1 MGWGGAWAA
10 TIWAGGHSRT
20 PPGGDVFWIGIP
32 VGFLGSSL
40 GSCGC
45 HCVLGVPIGFLDSPF
60 GFWDPHGVLG
70 VPIGFFGS
78 PLGAWSPVG
87 QTGVPKMLGTPY
99 TPRNPPDPWN
109 PHRTL
114 SVPSGN
120 PTSPL
125 CPPGGL
131 RGGLGVPKTP
141 PPPPPTPCPPAP
153 GRMRRTA
160 ACGRST
166 STSARICSGSGS
178 TNPKVIWPT
187 SAWGRARTSGAPT
200 RSTPR
205 WGARGGRGVME
216 AWGGVVGTGRGP
228 GCRGRHLWDTEWGH
242 RGAL

>member
-141 PPPPPTPCPPAP
+141 PPPPNPVPPSPGTDEKNCCVRPLYIDFRKDLQWKWIHEPKGYMANFCMGPCPYIW
-153 GRMRRTA
+153 
-160 ACGRST
+160 
-166 STSARICSGSGS
+166 SADTQYTKVGGTGGGGGSWKHGEGLW
-178 TNPKVIWPT
+178 V
-187 SAWGRARTSGAPT
+187 
-200 RSTPR
+200 
-205 WGARGGRGVME
+205 
-216 AWGGVVGTGRGP
+216 WGGVLDIGEG
-228 GCRGRHLWDTEWGH
+228 
-242 RGAL
+242 